1 MYLVPKNVRARFELV
16 PGFGI
21 PELALCGVGLVVGA
35 VLGFVTS
42 LFGASSLVKMVLLVV
57 PTGFM
62 FFVTRVGSEGESLF
76 DLVVLYRKWRTSQR
90 RYFNVPQGGN
100 FL

>member
-21 PELALCGVGLVVGA
+21 PELALCAVGLVVGA
-35 VLGFVTS
+35 TLGFVFS
-42 LFGASSLVKMVLLVV
+42 LFNASPLVRMVLLVV

-62 FFVTRVGSEGESLF
+62 FFATRPGLEGESLF
-76 DLVVLYRKWRTSQR
+76 GLVVLYRRWKTGQR
-90 RYFNVPQGGN
+90 RYFNVPQGGE

>member
-35 VLGFVTS
+35 ALGFVAS
-42 LFGASSLVKMVLLVV
+42 LFGASPIVRMALLVL

-62 FFVTRVGSEGESLF
+62 FFATRPGLEGESLF
-76 DLVVLYRKWRTSQR
+76 GLAVLYHRWKTSQR
-90 RYFNVPQGGN
+90 RYFNVPQGGD

>member
-16 PGFGI
+16 PGFGL
-21 PELALCGVGLVVGA
+21 PELALCAGGLVVGA
-35 VLGFVTS
+35 TLGFVFS
-42 LFGASSLVKMVLLVV
+42 LFNASPLVRVVLLVV

-62 FFVTRVGSEGESLF
+62 FFVTRAGSEGESLF
-76 DLVVLYRKWRTSQR
+76 VLVMLYRKWKTGQR
-90 RYFNVPQGGN
+90 RYFNVPQGGG

>member
-16 PGFGI
+16 PGFGL

-42 LFGASSLVKMVLLVV
+42 LFGASSLVRIVLLVV

-62 FFVTRVGSEGESLF
+62 FFTTRAGSEGENLF
-76 DLVVLYRKWRTSQR
+76 GLVVLYRKWKTGQR
-90 RYFNVPQGGN
+90 RYFNVPRGGD
-100 FL
+100 FS

>member
-16 PGFGI
+16 PGFGL
-21 PELALCGVGLVVGA
+21 PELALCGGGLVVGA
-35 VLGFVTS
+35 LLGFVAS
-42 LFGASSLVKMVLLVV
+42 LFGASPLVRMVFLVV

-76 DLVVLYRKWRTSQR
+76 GLVLFYRRWKFNQR
-90 RYFNVPQGGN
+90 RYYNVPRGGAI
-100 FL
+100 